1 MKIRFISLLTLL
13 LVSVSAMAQ
22 NPKTLLDNA
31 SAAYTKAGGVN
42 AVFTLNTEDTKK
54 KLTYSHDG
62 RAMMK
67 GDKFKIEIPDGIT
80 WFDGKTQ
87 WVYVKGSEEVNIS
100 NPSGEE
106 LTGIS
111 PSVFLNIYKAGF
123 KLNYK
128 GEKKENGK
136 TSLLVEM
143 LPQKKG
149 EYSKI
154 LVYLDK
160 TTNLFN
166 KITLFGRDGITTHL
180 IVRKLQTGQAYN
192 DATFTF
198 SKKEYPD
205 VEIVDLR

>member
-1 MKIRFISLLTLL
+1 MKIRITTLL
-13 LVSVSAMAQ
+13 ALMFGAFSVFSQ

-31 SAAYTKAGGVN
+31 SAAYAKAGGLN
-42 AVFTLNTEDTKK
+42 ATFTLNTEDSKK
-54 KLTYSHDG
+54 KTTYSHDG
-62 RAMMK
+62 TALMK

-87 WVYVKGSEEVNIS
+87 WVYAKGGDEVNVS

-106 LTGIS
+106 LAGIS

-123 KLNYK
+123 KLTYK

-143 LPQKKG
+143 IPQKKG
-149 EYSKI
+149 EYSKF

-166 KITLFGRDGITTHL
+166 KVSLFGRDGINTHL
-180 IVRKLQTGQAYN
+180 IIRKLQTGQTYAN
-192 DATFTF
+192 NVFAFD
-198 SKKEYPD
+198 KKQYPN
-205 VEIVDLR
+205 VEVVDLR